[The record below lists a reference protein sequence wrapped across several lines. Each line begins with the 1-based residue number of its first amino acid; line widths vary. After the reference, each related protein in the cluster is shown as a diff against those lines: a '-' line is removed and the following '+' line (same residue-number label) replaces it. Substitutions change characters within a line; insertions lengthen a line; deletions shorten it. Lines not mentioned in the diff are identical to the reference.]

1 MSLLNNKIIFSALFL
16 SLSLLLAACGQGE
29 DVGKDDSKTVDET
42 KQSNDEENT
51 ASDNSKNNEDEN
63 ASEDNGSTE
72 SDSTSEGEAT
82 SEEAS
87 SDEEKNTNLN
97 ESYDLTKE
105 NFTENGVSINYPQIT
120 GLTDI
125 DKEKTLNDLL
135 NKEAHKV
142 LNFYEESNGL
152 DLEIDYA
159 ISFQNP
165 YFLSVQYAGS
175 GYVDGAAHPNNLFYT
190 TNVDVENG
198 NRIRLS
204 DVVVIDESFL
214 SLFQSDAF
222 KVVNPDQEEFAN
234 ELKANVTVDQLQNAD
249 NLDGIGT
256 EQHSETFTYFTESGL
271 GISIGT
277 SHAAGG
283 HAAFEMMY
291 VDSPEEMWDGDKIWD
306 LLKVYQ

>member
-1 MSLLNNKIIFSALFL
+1 MNNKIIFSALFL

>member
-72 SDSTSEGEAT
+72 SDSKSEGEAT

-87 SDEEKNTNLN
+87 SDEEKNTDLN